1 MTKELRA
8 ALELILASMRATP
21 KRVLEIGS
29 RVADN
34 QDEICN
40 LRPLFSNSHYIGLDM
55 QEGTGVD
62 VIADATKLPYKD
74 RSFDLVICLE
84 TLEHARDPWKIAKE
98 IERVVKKNGA
108 IILSSQ
114 QNFPIHM
121 HPSDYF
127 RYTPYGLATLIPDKW
142 QKVVLG
148 ISPPYDREAELNPR
162 HVVVIAWSKDA
173 WNKLSLKR
181 KLKAQERV
189 VSGHKPYRHR
199 LFDAMKIMKRAFNEI
214 HYRQVIHFFE

>member
-8 ALELILASMRATP
+8 ALEVILANMSTTP
-21 KRVLEIGS
+21 KQVLEIGS

-40 LRPLFSNSHYIGLDM
+40 LRPLLSSSKYIGLDM
-55 QEGTGVD
+55 QAGVGVD
-62 VIADATKLPYKD
+62 VVSDATDLPYKD
-74 RSFDLVICLE
+74 QSFDLIICLE

-142 QKVVLG
+142 HRLVFG

-162 HVVVIAWSKDA
+162 HVVVVAWSKA
-173 WNKLSLKR
+173 NWNKPSLKR
-181 KLKAQERV
+181 KLKSQEAIV
-189 VSGHKPYRHR
+189 GGHKPYRHR
-199 LFDAMKIMKRAFNEI
+199 LFDAIKIMKRAFNEI
-214 HYRQVIHFFE
+214 NYRQVIHFFE

>member
-8 ALELILASMRATP
+8 ALELILANMTKPP

-40 LRPLFSNSHYIGLDM
+40 LRPLLPKSKYIGLDM
-55 QEGTGVD
+55 QAGVGVD
-62 VIADATKLPYKD
+62 VVADATALPYDD

-84 TLEHARDPWKIAKE
+84 TLEHAIEPWKIAKE

-127 RYTPYGLATLIPDKW
+127 RYTPYGLASLTPSKW
-142 QKVVLG
+142 QRLTFG
-148 ISPPYDREAELNPR
+148 ISPPYDREVELNPR
-162 HVVVIAWSKDA
+162 HVVTVSWDSNVWSK
-173 WNKLSLKR
+173 SRLKR
-181 KLKAQERV
+181 KLKTQEEV
-189 VSGHKPYRHR
+189 VGGHKPYRHR
-199 LFDAMKIMKRAFNEI
+199 LFEALKIVKRAFSEI
-214 HYRQVIHFFE
+214 SYRQVIHFFE